1 MPFQPQC
8 THAQGLHTVAYGF
21 LTRGTF
27 PLWPLWEKYFQ
38 SCSTGAWGVA
48 SSHVDAGSAV
58 PIFHSQE
65 AAAHETLR
73 QQSAAFNG
81 YVIPIEETIQ
91 GQPRFSW
98 KMVAMML
105 AVYRA
110 VDRITAPNGCPPQWI
125 HMASERDAPVVA
137 CPVVHREL
145 AMHPGASRIDYNDKM
160 EHSQWVTLWAAD
172 AMNIAG
178 TPAHEALVKNYWEP
192 RFEEG
197 SPGIR
202 VDMGGYDEIFWAA
215 PDEVIIGW
223 ELIHTEDGPQ
233 ADTLAGSHLPTH
245 THTPLSPH
253 ATPHP
258 TPPSPHATRKRPYPL
273 RPHADLICVCQ
284 YM

>member
-8 THAQGLHTVAYGF
+8 TDRQGLHTVAYGF

-38 SCSTGAWGVA
+38 SCAAGARGVA
-48 SSHVDAGSAV
+48 SSHMNAGSAV

-65 AAAHETLR
+65 ATAHETLR

-81 YVIPIEETIQ
+81 YVLPVEETIQ

-110 VDRITAPNGCPPQWI
+110 ADRITAPNGCTPQWI
-125 HMASERDAPVVA
+125 HMASESDAPVVA
-137 CPVVHREL
+137 CPVVHLEL
-145 AMHPGASRIDYNDKM
+145 AMHPGTSRIQYYDKM

-172 AMNIAG
+172 AMSISG
-178 TPAHEALVKNYWEP
+178 TPAHEALIKKYWEP

-197 SPGIR
+197 KPGIR
-202 VDMGGYDEIFWAA
+202 VANIIGGHDAFTVSA
-215 PDEVIIGW
+215 PDEVVIGW
-223 ELIHTEDGPQ
+223 ELTHRTDGPQ
-233 ADTLAGSHLPTH
+233 ANTHLPGIPPNTH
-245 THTPLSPH
+245 THTHHHPH
-253 ATPHP
+253 L
-258 TPPSPHATRKRPYPL
+258 TPPASAPGFFARPPL
-273 RPHADLICVCQ
+273 A
-284 YM
+284 